1 MPKALSR
8 DDLAINVVELKKKL
22 NLYQQNSSTQESLD
36 IALETIRKG
45 IKWCKSTL
53 NWPPNI
59 QNLELDQTI
68 IEKNTLTDF
77 YINFSMTVIRINSV
91 GQNILHTVSNGCFL
105 TTKCVLLPFTV
116 KSVTGNAELVKIMN
130 SLGHGV
136 SYSKVL
142 EIETTVSNRKL
153 SISTTLIPNDIDR
166 HTPFTAVYD
175 NVDRLEK
182 TLSGCGTAHRV
193 NGVLLQQDFG
203 KSIWNKGTIK
213 FLNVYNQLTMLAENQ
228 KFLIFHALIK
238 YDQQKAFRYN
248 LLTLFG
254 PYHDT

>member
-1 MPKALSR
+1 M
-8 DDLAINVVELKKKL
+8 ELKKKL

-53 NWPPNI
+53 NWPPHI

-68 IEKNTLTDF
+68 IGKYTLTDF
-77 YINFSMTVIRINSV
+77 YVNFSTTAIWINSV
-91 GQNILHTVSNGCFL
+91 GQNSLHTVSNGCFL
-105 TTKCVLLPFTV
+105 TTKHVLLSFTV
-116 KSVTGNAELVKIMN
+116 KSVTENAELVKIMN

-142 EIETTVSNRKL
+142 EIETTISNSKL
-153 SISTTLIPNDIDR
+153 SISTTLIPNDIDW

-175 NVDRLEK
+175 NVDGLEE
-182 TLSGCGTAHRV
+182 TLSGCSTAHRV
-193 NGVLLQQDFG
+193 NGVLLKQDFG
-203 KSIWNKGTIK
+203 KAVWNKGTMK
-213 FLNVYNQLTMLAENQ
+213 FFNVYNQLTMLAENQ

-238 YDQQKAFRYN
+238 YDQEKAFRYN
-248 LLTLFG
+248 LLTLLG